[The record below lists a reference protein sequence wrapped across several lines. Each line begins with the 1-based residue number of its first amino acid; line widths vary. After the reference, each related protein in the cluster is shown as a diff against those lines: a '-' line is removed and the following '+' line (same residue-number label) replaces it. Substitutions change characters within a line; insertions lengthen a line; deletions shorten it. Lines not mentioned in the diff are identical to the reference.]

1 MDKFRFTLKK
11 NELVNIM
18 MEELLST
25 SKIDTAYKVNCLSS
39 IIDGYVEND
48 ASDMVVKYSKLFK
61 EYINDLVG
69 FGAFSRFERKHEI
82 LVLMAERYHAAKK
95 GQ

>member
-11 NELVNIM
+11 NELVNIV

-25 SKIDTAYKVNCLSS
+25 SKIDTAYKLNCLSS
-39 IIDGYVEND
+39 LVDGYVESD
-48 ASDMVVKYSKLFK
+48 AADMVVKYSKLFK
-61 EYINDLVG
+61 EYKNDLVG
-69 FGAFSRFERKHEI
+69 YGAISRFERKHEI